1 MCPYKHHMT
10 TQPRFIPYLF
20 ILPAVLLLL
29 VFNVIPTF
37 ATLTES
43 LYGVSFRSGR
53 TFVGLGNFQRIFGD
67 PVFWKS
73 LNTTL
78 VFSLFVNPIQVALA
92 LLLALL
98 ANQSVKG
105 IRFFR
110 SVYLLP
116 VAVSINVT
124 TIVWGLMLDRDAGII
139 NGMLSYFDIAR
150 QPFLLSSE
158 QSLWAIIL
166 LASWKGVP
174 FWALFF
180 LAGLQGIPQTALEAA
195 KVDGA
200 NRWTSFTR
208 ITFPLLRRTT
218 AFVLV
223 ADTVANFIFFV
234 PVLILTQ
241 GGPELSTNLMMYEIY
256 RRGFIYGDLGASA
269 AMLSVMLVIVFA
281 IVSLELWLFRDR

>member
-1 MCPYKHHMT
+1 MSIKSK
-10 TQPRFIPYLF
+10 FVPYLF
-20 ILPAVLLLL
+20 VLPAVLLLL
-29 VFNVIPTF
+29 VFNVVPTF

-43 LYGVSFRSGR
+43 LYGISFRSGR
-53 TFVGLGNFQRIFGD
+53 VFVGLENFRRIFGD

-73 LNTTL
+73 LQITL
-78 VFSLFVNPIQVALA
+78 IFSLFVNPIQVALA

-98 ANQSVKG
+98 ANQPVRG
-105 IRFFR
+105 IRLFR

-124 TIVWGLMLDRDAGII
+124 TVVWGLMLDRDAGLV
-139 NGMLSYFDIAR
+139 NGVLAFFGVAR
-150 QPFLLSSE
+150 QPFLSSPD
-158 QSLWAIIL
+158 QALWSMIL

-195 KVDGA
+195 RIDGA
-200 NRWTSFTR
+200 NRWTLFTR

-223 ADTVANFIFFV
+223 ADTVANFIFFI
-234 PVLILTQ
+234 PVLVLTQ
-241 GGPELSTNLMMYEIY
+241 GGPELSTNLIMYETY

-269 AMLSVMLVIVFA
+269 AMLSIMLLIVFT
-281 IVSLELWLFRDR
+281 VVGLELWLFRDR

>member
-1 MCPYKHHMT
+1 MITK
-10 TQPRFIPYLF
+10 PRWVPYLF

-37 ATLTES
+37 ATLMES
-43 LYGVSFRSGR
+43 LYGISFRSGR
-53 TFVGLGNFQRIFGD
+53 VFVGLANFQRIFND

-73 LNTTL
+73 LQITL
-78 VFSLFVNPIQVALA
+78 VFSLLINPIQVALA

-98 ANQSVKG
+98 ANYSVKG

-110 SVYLLP
+110 SIYLLP

-124 TIVWGLMLDRDAGII
+124 TVVWGLMLDRDAGII
-139 NGMLSYFDIAR
+139 NGILTSLGLAR
-150 QPFLLSSE
+150 QPFLLSAD
-158 QSLWAIIL
+158 QAIWSMIL

-180 LAGLQGIPQTALEAA
+180 LAGLQGIPQSALEAA

-200 NRWTSFTR
+200 NRWVSFTR

-223 ADTVANFIFFV
+223 ADTVANFIFFI
-234 PVLILTQ
+234 PVLILTR
-241 GGPELSTNLMMYEIY
+241 GGPELSTNLMMYETY
-256 RRGFIYGDLGASA
+256 RRGFVYNDLGASA
-269 AMLSVMLVIVFA
+269 AMLSIMLLVVFSIVA
-281 IVSLELWLFRDR
+281 LELWLFRDR